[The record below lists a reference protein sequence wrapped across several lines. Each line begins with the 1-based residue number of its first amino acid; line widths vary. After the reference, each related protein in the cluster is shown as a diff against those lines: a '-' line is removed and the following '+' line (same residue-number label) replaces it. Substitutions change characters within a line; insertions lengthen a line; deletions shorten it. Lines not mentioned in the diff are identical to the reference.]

1 MTFKQVNSSLF
12 VAVGMAS
19 ALTATEA
26 ADQSPL
32 LNVSYDLTRGLS
44 QQFDAALINL
54 NRSLTSPVGRIE

>member
-32 LNVSYDLTRGLS
+32 LNVSYDLTRGAVS
-44 QQFDAALINL
+44 AI
-54 NRSLTSPVGRIE
+54 